1 MRNRAFGGRLSA
13 DGGWLSVLG
22 SQFSVIG
29 VCVVALAGAV
39 TAGCQRETPIEP
51 PTIHYGQDI
60 CAECGM
66 IVSDSRF
73 AAAMLIEQGGRREM
87 LLFDDIGCLI
97 VGQWQDESLM
107 LARWVTDA
115 SSGQWLDATRAAYL
129 FSPDIITPMAFGAA
143 AYADRAAAEQAA
155 LVTPGVH
162 MDFATL
168 VARLRKE
175 PPSASDHE

>member
-1 MRNRAFGGRLSA
+1 MKHG
-13 DGGWLSVLG
+13 VLDYR
-22 SQFSVIG
+22 FSVVG
-29 VCVVALAGAV
+29 VCVTALACGV
-39 TAGCQRETPIEP
+39 ISGCRRETPIEP

-73 AAAMLIEQGGRREM
+73 AAAMLVEQDGQREM

-97 VGQWQDESLM
+97 VGQWQDESAM

-115 SSGQWLDATRAAYL
+115 SSGQWLDATNAAYL
-129 FSPDIITPMAFGAA
+129 VSPDIITPMAFGAA

-175 PPSASDHE
+175 PPPASDHE